1 MDIAEKYN
9 VSAKINAKYTL
20 TGNNRDATFSISS
33 PDAPLDLSCVS
44 SSTSAYVAAMYDC
57 RVKIKRVRLVSA
69 GAPGLQRTE
78 THRAGS
84 FVLALQAADE
94 NGIYTTL
101 DSVIVKIDN
110 WNEWTETNFELRP
123 FKTQFTFT
131 PAQITQ
137 HKPIKFCALF
147 TNSGF
152 YCDDFNV
159 HSAYVGQTLTP
170 WLEME
175 IETAGMVELQNYN
188 II

>member
-1 MDIAEKYN
+1 MDIAGKYN
-9 VSAKINAKYTL
+9 VSAKLNAQYEF

-33 PDAPLDLSCVS
+33 PDATLDLSCIS
-44 SSTSAYVAAMYDC
+44 SSTSAFVAVMYDC

-69 GAPGLQRTE
+69 GAPGLQRSE

-101 DSVIVKIDN
+101 DSVVVKIDN
-110 WNEWTETNFELRP
+110 WNEWTATNFDLRP
-123 FKTQFTFT
+123 YKTPFNFTD
-131 PAQITQ
+131 AQVTQ
-137 HKPIKFCALF
+137 HKPVKFCALYL
-147 TNSGF
+147 NSSF
-152 YCDDFNV
+152 YCDDYNV
-159 HSAYVGQTLTP
+159 QSAYVGKTFTP

-175 IETAGMVELQNYN
+175 IETAGMVELLQYR